1 MKKIT
6 QKVLKEEITKK
17 EINLVKNFI
26 QTFFNNVLF
35 IEETVTF
42 FGTPKLIVHFE
53 SSSKAINIESWF
65 WISFLGIISTGLGT
79 YLLFEGIKHIEV
91 SKGMSLAFCK
101 PIFATFLAFFIL
113 KELPTITLLISISLV
128 ITSIMLINRTPSFE
142 KKSKVP

>member
-35 IEETVTF
+35 IEESVTF

-65 WISFLGIISTGLGT
+65 CGEICDKFKHYMGEDITILPVWSLRKDNS
-79 YLLFEGIKHIEV
+79 YLNKDLDIYIDCVK
-91 SKGMSLAFCK
+91 
-101 PIFATFLAFFIL
+101 
-113 KELPTITLLISISLV
+113 
-128 ITSIMLINRTPSFE
+128 IN
-142 KKSKVP
+142 KK